1 MQLFEAQTLTDSYV
15 ESPEHEIK
23 SRAGGVLY
31 VSYVKGAESGLSVLL
46 EFEHESEDNAP
57 DWYQE
62 TKTDVSNNVT
72 LVEHKMSATGKYRIP
87 VSGGI
92 GDKKYRVKVKAQNNV
107 APFGTV
113 SIFAKL

>member
-1 MQLFEAQTLTDSYV
+1 MQLFNAQPLTDSYV
-15 ESPEHEIK
+15 ASTENEIK

-31 VSYVKGAESGLSVLL
+31 VDYIKNAESGLSILL

-62 TKTDVSNNVT
+62 TKTDASNNVT
-72 LVEHKMSATGKYRIP
+72 LVEHKIAETGKYRIP

-92 GDKKYRVKVKAQNNV
+92 GDKKYRVKIKAQNNV

-113 SIFAKL
+113 SIFSKL